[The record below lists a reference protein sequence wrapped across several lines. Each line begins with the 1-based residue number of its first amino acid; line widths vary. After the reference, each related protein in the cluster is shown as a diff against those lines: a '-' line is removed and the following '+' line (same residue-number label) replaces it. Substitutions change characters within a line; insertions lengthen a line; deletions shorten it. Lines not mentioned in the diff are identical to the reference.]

1 VSTDTPTFYAH
12 YSAGPAG
19 PFQTIAVPVKV
30 APLWW
35 QEKGLTYTR
44 SGYGRRIPTAYM
56 VQLPGSP
63 RWRRVYVCVYSNAGT
78 CYVEDT
84 TQPKRI
90 PEGGKV
96 ARYPWIVIRQG

>member
-1 VSTDTPTFYAH
+1 MPLYPQ
-12 YSAGPAG
+12 YSASPSG
-19 PFQTIAVPVKV
+19 PFQTVEVAAKI

-35 QEKGLTYTR
+35 QEQGLSYTA
-44 SGYGRRIPTAYM
+44 SGYGRRIPTRYM

-63 RWRRVYVCVYSNAGT
+63 RWRRVYCAIWSNAGT

-84 TQPKRI
+84 SQPKRI

-96 ARYPWIVIRQG
+96 ARYPWIVISGSL